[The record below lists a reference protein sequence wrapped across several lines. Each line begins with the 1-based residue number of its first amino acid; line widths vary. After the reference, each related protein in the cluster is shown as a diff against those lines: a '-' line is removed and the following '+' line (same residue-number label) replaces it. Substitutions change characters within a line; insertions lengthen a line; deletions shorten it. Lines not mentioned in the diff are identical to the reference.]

1 MSSNTDALL
10 AMYKSTGC
18 KLSEFLKELAKR
30 GCEITVYSD
39 YAVDYAQMK
48 FFILFKNADSNSYM
62 LLYEDDLAEIDD
74 ILRLG
79 IYAYRKSEKTNN
91 AQEKS
96 DAETDRLQ

>member
-1 MSSNTDALL
+1 MRSNTDALL

-30 GCEITVYSD
+30 GYEITVYSD

-48 FFILFKNADSNSYM
+48 FFILFKNADSYSYM

-74 ILRLG
+74 ILKCG
-79 IYAYRKSEKTNN
+79 IENINKENGN
-91 AQEKS
+91 
-96 DAETDRLQ
+96 ETVCHKN